1 MEKWFIK
8 SENRKEEVTMKNLL
22 IWYPKCSTCQKAKRF
37 LEDNKISFE
46 ERHIVEDTPT
56 KEELKIWIEQSNL
69 KTKNFFNTS
78 DLVYK
83 EQNLKEKLPS
93 MTKEEKLE
101 LLASNGMLIKRPLF
115 ISDNKILVGF
125 KEKEWRE
132 II

>member
-1 MEKWFIK
+1 
-8 SENRKEEVTMKNLL
+8 MKNLL
-22 IWYPKCSTCQKAKRF
+22 IWYPKCSTCKKAKKF
-37 LEDNKISFE
+37 LEENRIPFE
-46 ERHIVEDTPT
+46 ERHIVEEVPT
-56 KEELKIWIEQSNL
+56 KEELKTWIEQSNL

-78 DLVYK
+78 GLVYK
-83 EQNLKEKLPS
+83 ELNLKEKLPS

-132 II
+132 MI

>member
-1 MEKWFIK
+1 
-8 SENRKEEVTMKNLL
+8 MKNLL

-78 DLVYK
+78 GLVYK

-115 ISDNKILVGF
+115 ISDSKILVGF

-132 II
+132 MIWKQLIN

>member
-1 MEKWFIK
+1 
-8 SENRKEEVTMKNLL
+8 MKNLL

-78 DLVYK
+78 GLVYK

-132 II
+132 IIWKQLIN